1 MQTLMAIAD
10 SYLLPGALWLVMF
23 TIGLRLKPGDF
34 AAILSGRRSFILG
47 LISMLVLVPACGI
60 LLAVLFAPTPELMVG
75 LILLATTPGGI
86 LSNLITDIAKG
97 DVALSVSLT
106 LALSGIYIFTLPF
119 IAHFALLFA
128 FQKSQ
133 PIQIPLGSSISHIM
147 MVTLIPLSC
156 GMFAAHLKP
165 RWGRE
170 FGPRIKTAATAA
182 LVVVFAMIV
191 VQQWAVLRA
200 SFGTLMAIVVAMNLA
215 AITVGLTVCKL
226 GRLTRRETIAIAVEH
241 MIRQEGTAIFVAV
254 TLLHR
259 HDMSLPMI
267 INTFIGMALCMTFFA
282 VARRFRPAAPPASKT
297 GCCLP
302 HARQ

>member
-1 MQTLMAIAD
+1 MALAD
-10 SYLLPGALWLVMF
+10 GYLLPGSLWLVMF
-23 TIGLRLKPGDF
+23 TIGLGLKVGDF
-34 AAILSGRRSFILG
+34 ASILSGRRSFILG
-47 LISMLVLVPACGI
+47 LLSMLVVVPLCGTT
-60 LLAVLFAPTPELMVG
+60 LAVLFAPTPELMVG

-106 LALSGIYIFTLPF
+106 LALSTIYVFTLPF

-128 FQKSQ
+128 FQKSL
-133 PIQIPLGSSISHIM
+133 PIDIPFGSSLSHIL
-147 MVTLIPLSC
+147 MVTMLPIGC
-156 GMFAAHLKP
+156 GMLAAHFKP
-165 RWGRE
+165 RWSALL
-170 FGPRIKTAATAA
+170 GPPIKTAATTI
-182 LVVVFAMIV
+182 LVIVFLMIT

-200 SFGTLMAIVVAMNLA
+200 SFGTLLAIVVAMNLT
-215 AITVGLTVCKL
+215 AITVALTICKI

-254 TLLHR
+254 TLLHH

-282 VARRFRPAAPPASKT
+282 VTGRRRPSDGVVT
-297 GCCLP
+297 V
-302 HARQ
+302 

>member
-1 MQTLMAIAD
+1 MALAD
-10 SYLLPGALWLVMF
+10 GYLLPGSLWLVMF
-23 TIGLRLKPGDF
+23 TIGLGLKVGDF

-47 LISMLVLVPACGI
+47 LLSMLVVVPLCGTT
-60 LLAVLFAPTPELMVG
+60 LAVLFAPTPELMVG

-106 LALSGIYIFTLPF
+106 LALSTIYVFTLPF

-128 FQKSQ
+128 FQKSL
-133 PIQIPLGSSISHIM
+133 PVDIPFGSSLTHIL
-147 MVTLIPLSC
+147 MVTMLPIGC
-156 GMFAAHLKP
+156 GMLAAHFKP
-165 RWGRE
+165 RWCALL
-170 FGPRIKTAATAA
+170 GPPIKTTATTI
-182 LVVVFAMIV
+182 LVIVFLMIT

-200 SFGTLMAIVVAMNLA
+200 SFGTLLAIVVAMNLT
-215 AITVGLTVCKL
+215 AITVALTICKV
-226 GRLTRRETIAIAVEH
+226 GRLTRRETIAVAVEH

-254 TLLHR
+254 TLLHH

-282 VARRFRPAAPPASKT
+282 VTGRRRPTDSVVT
-297 GCCLP
+297 V
-302 HARQ
+302 

>member
-1 MQTLMAIAD
+1 MMQTLMAIAD
-10 SYLLPGALWLVMF
+10 SYLLPCSLWLVMF
-23 TIGLRLKPGDF
+23 TIGTTLSVADF
-34 AAILSGRRSFILG
+34 AGILSGRRAFILG
-47 LISMLVLVPACGI
+47 LLSMLVVVPACGI
-60 LLAVLFAPTPELMVG
+60 TLAVLFAPSPELMVG

-106 LALSGIYIFTLPF
+106 LALSTIYIFTLPF

-133 PIQIPLGSSISHIM
+133 PIDIPFGSSISHIL
-147 MVTLIPLSC
+147 MVTLIPISC
-156 GMFAAHLKP
+156 GMLAGRLRP
-165 RWGRE
+165 RWCALL
-170 FGPRIKTAATAA
+170 GPRIKAAATTT
-182 LVVVFAMIV
+182 LVIVFGLIV
-191 VQQWAVLRA
+191 AQQWAVLRA
-200 SFGTLMAIVVAMNLA
+200 SFGTLMAIVVAMNVA
-215 AITVGLTVCKL
+215 AILIALSISKL
-226 GRLTRRETIAIAVEH
+226 GRLTRRETTAIAVEH

-282 VARRFRPAAPPASKT
+282 VARRFRPVNVAVT
-297 GCCLP
+297 V
-302 HARQ
+302 

>member
-10 SYLLPGALWLVMF
+10 SYLLPWALWLVMF
-23 TIGLRLKPGDF
+23 TIGTGLKLGDF
-34 AAILSGRRSFILG
+34 ANILSGRRAFFLG
-47 LISMLVLVPACGI
+47 LLSMLVLVPLCGT
-60 LLAVLFAPTPELMVG
+60 LLAAVFAPSPELLVG

-106 LALSGIYIFTLPF
+106 LTLSTIYVFTLPF

-133 PIQIPLGSSISHIM
+133 PIDIPFASSISHVM
-147 MVTLIPLSC
+147 MVTLIPISC
-156 GMFAAHLKP
+156 GMLAARLRP
-165 RWGRE
+165 RWCALL
-170 FGPRIKTAATAA
+170 GPRIKAAATTT
-182 LVVVFAMIV
+182 LVIVFGMIV
-191 VQQWAVLRA
+191 VQQWPVLRA
-200 SFGTLMAIVVAMNLA
+200 SFGTLMAVVVAMNLT
-215 AITVGLTVCKL
+215 AITVALTVCRI
-226 GRLTRRETIAIAVEH
+226 GRLTRRETIAVAVEH

-282 VARRFRPAAPPASKT
+282 VRRRLRPANDIVT
-297 GCCLP
+297 V
-302 HARQ
+302 

>member
-1 MQTLMAIAD
+1 MQTLMAISD
-10 SYLLPGALWLVMF
+10 SYLLPCALWLVML
-23 TIGLRLKPGDF
+23 TIGTGLKIADF
-34 AAILSGRRSFILG
+34 ANILPARRSFILG
-47 LISMLVLVPACGI
+47 LLSMLVVVPLCGTT
-60 LLAVLFAPTPELMVG
+60 LAVLFAPTPELMVG

-106 LALSGIYIFTLPF
+106 LTLSTIYVFTLPF

-133 PIQIPLGSSISHIM
+133 SIDIPFLSSIMHIM
-147 MVTLIPLSC
+147 MVTLIPISL
-156 GMFAAHLKP
+156 GMIAAHLLP
-165 RWGRE
+165 RWCALL
-170 FGPRIKTAATAA
+170 GPPIKTTATAT
-182 LVVVFAMIV
+182 LVIVFGLIV
-191 VQQWAVLRA
+191 AQQWPELRA
-200 SFGTLMAIVVAMNLA
+200 SFGTLMAIVVAMNLT
-215 AITVGLTVCKL
+215 AITVALTISKL
-226 GRLTRRETIAIAVEH
+226 GGLTRRETIAVAVEH

-282 VARRFRPAAPPASKT
+282 VARRLRPVNGIVT
-297 GCCLP
+297 I
-302 HARQ
+302 

>member
-23 TIGLRLKPGDF
+23 TIGLGLKARDF
-34 AAILSGRRSFILG
+34 ATILSGRRAFFLG
-47 LISMLVLVPACGI
+47 LFSMLIVVPLCGST
-60 LLAVLFAPTPELMVG
+60 LAVLFAPTPELMVG

-106 LALSGIYIFTLPF
+106 LALSTIYIFTLPF

-133 PIQIPLGSSISHIM
+133 PIDIPFGSSISHIL
-147 MVTLIPLSC
+147 MVTLMPICC
-156 GMFAAHLKP
+156 GMIAAHLKP
-165 RWGRE
+165 RWCALLGA
-170 FGPRIKTAATAA
+170 RIKMAATTT
-182 LVVVFAMIV
+182 LVIVFGMIV
-191 VQQWAVLRA
+191 VQQWPVLRA
-200 SFGTLMAIVVAMNLA
+200 SFGTLMAIVVAMNLG
-215 AITVGLTVCKL
+215 AITVALTICKI
-226 GRLTRRETIAIAVEH
+226 GRLTRPETIAIAVEH

-259 HDMSLPMI
+259 HDMSIPMI

-282 VARRFRPAAPPASKT
+282 VARRFRPANSAVTA
-297 GCCLP
+297 
-302 HARQ
+302 